1 MCSTKRLMAL
11 TCAVALA
18 GLAHAQAKPG
28 AASHVQP
35 VSARVPTAD
44 FDVGTSPSTAA
55 ASAVMGASAAAPGA
69 SMPVPAA
76 PPSRLSID
84 EIDEKIRAQV
94 SRQLS
99 GDGDAAKSIGVNT
112 PAPAAPPPPAVRVFI
127 PQQPVRA
134 RTESVKFVGA
144 FNDATGS
151 SVLYE
156 FRGAYYPAHV
166 GEKLLNGWRVSKIS
180 GFLVTVTDDEG
191 KKPRTWTEPIA
202 GGVASADPQSQYN
215 SAPARTLNDLSGA
228 LPPPLPAPL
237 TPTGG

>member
-1 MCSTKRLMAL
+1 MFSTKRLMAL
-11 TCAVALA
+11 ICAVVLT
-18 GLAHAQAKPG
+18 GLAHAQAKPAG
-28 AASHVQP
+28 ASHVQP

-44 FDVGTSPSTAA
+44 FDVGTSPKPTAA
-55 ASAVMGASAAAPGA
+55 ASAVMAASAVTPAASGQ
-69 SMPVPAA
+69 VPAA

-99 GDGDAAKSIGVNT
+99 GDGDAGKSIGLNT
-112 PAPAAPPPPAVRVFI
+112 PAPQAIPAPVVVI
-127 PQQPVRA
+127 KPQAPQPVHA

-180 GFLVTVTDDEG
+180 GFLVTVTDGEG

-202 GGVASADPQSQYN
+202 GGVASADPQDN
-215 SAPARTLNDLSGA
+215 NAPARTLNDLSGG

-237 TPTGG
+237 NPTGG

>member
-11 TCAVALA
+11 TCAVALT

-28 AASHVQP
+28 AASHVQS

-55 ASAVMGASAAAPGA
+55 ASAVVAATAATPAA

-94 SRQLS
+94 ARQLS
-99 GDGDAAKSIGVNT
+99 GDGDAAKSIGLNT
-112 PAPAAPPPPAVRVFI
+112 PAPAAPPAPPVRVFI
-127 PQQPVRA
+127 PQQQPVHARA
-134 RTESVKFVGA
+134 ESVKFVGA

-180 GFLVTVTDDEG
+180 GFLVTVTDGEG

-202 GGVASADPQSQYN
+202 GGVASADPQDN
-215 SAPARTLNDLSGA
+215 NAPARTLNDLSGA
-228 LPPPLPAPL
+228 LPPPLPVPL
-237 TPTGG
+237 TPTTGG

>member
-1 MCSTKRLMAL
+1 MFSINRLMAL
-11 TCAVALA
+11 TCAVALT
-18 GLAHAQAKPG
+18 GVAHAQAKPAG
-28 AASHVQP
+28 ASHVQP
-35 VSARVPTAD
+35 VSAHVPTAD
-44 FDVGTSPSTAA
+44 FDVGMSPRSTAVASAVVA
-55 ASAVMGASAAAPGA
+55 ASAVTPAASVPA
-69 SMPVPAA
+69 PAA

-99 GDGDAAKSIGVNT
+99 GDGDAAKSIGLNT
-112 PAPAAPPPPAVRVFI
+112 PAPQAAPAPVVVIKPPA
-127 PQQPVRA
+127 PQPVRA
-134 RTESVKFVGA
+134 RTEAVKFVGA

-156 FRGAYYPAHV
+156 FRGAFYPAHV

-180 GFLVTVTDDEG
+180 GFLVTVTDGEG

-202 GGVASADPQSQYN
+202 GGVATADPQDN
-215 SAPARTLNDLSGA
+215 NAPARTLNDLSGG

>member
-1 MCSTKRLMAL
+1 MFSIKRLMAL
-11 TCAVALA
+11 TCAVALT
-18 GLAHAQAKPG
+18 GVAHAQAKP
-28 AASHVQP
+28 ASASHVQP
-35 VSARVPTAD
+35 LSAHVPTAD
-44 FDVGTSPSTAA
+44 FDVGKSPGSTAA
-55 ASAVMGASAAAPGA
+55 ASAAMAASAVTQAA
-69 SMPVPAA
+69 SVPVPAT

-99 GDGDAAKSIGVNT
+99 GDGDAAKSIGLNT
-112 PAPAAPPPPAVRVFI
+112 PAPAAPPAPAVRVFF

-180 GFLVTVTDDEG
+180 GFLVTVTDGEG

-202 GGVASADPQSQYN
+202 GGVASADPQDN
-215 SAPARTLNDLSGA
+215 NAPARTLNDLSGA
-228 LPPPLPAPL
+228 LPPPLPVPL
-237 TPTGG
+237 TPTSGG